1 MNNVLDFEISF
12 TKETLLKLRN
22 NALYRLYEMAGMTYR
37 DFADFWNLD
46 HSQMVRIIEDR
57 RARELKKKDR
67 RK

>member
-1 MNNVLDFEISF
+1 
-12 TKETLLKLRN
+12 
-22 NALYRLYEMAGMTYR
+22 MAGMTYR